1 MSFVT
6 DAILSAG
13 SLGLTVLI
21 ALGLRIGFRRGR
33 DVGDA

>member
-6 DAILSAG
+6 DAVLSFG
-13 SLGLTVLI
+13 SLGATVLI

-33 DVGDA
+33 NVGAP

>member
-6 DAILSAG
+6 DAVLSFG
-13 SLGLTVLI
+13 SLGVTFLM

-33 DVGDA
+33 NAGEP

>member
-6 DAILSAG
+6 DVVLSFG
-13 SLGLTVLI
+13 SLGVTFLL

-33 DVGDA
+33 NIGQP